1 MSTALLPAPRL
12 QVAPPVAVRTLYLH
26 PGRVLVPAE
35 PALVTTIL
43 GSCVAVC
50 LWDDVAGV
58 GGVNHFLLPE
68 GSEGGGSP
76 RYARPAFV
84 ELRDQLVALGASPSR
99 LRAKLFGGAGL
110 NPGASGASAIGLRN
124 VDAARRL
131 LEQAAIPVIAEDVG
145 GCHGRKLIFETRT
158 GQAWVRALAAGRP

>member
-1 MSTALLPAPRL
+1 MSAALAPL
-12 QVAPPVAVRTLYLH
+12 AAPPVAVRTFYLH
-26 PGRVLVPAE
+26 PGRVLVTAE

-50 LWDDVAGV
+50 LWDDVAGL

-68 GSEGGGSP
+68 GSDGGGS

-84 ELRDQLVALGASPSR
+84 ELRDQLVALGASPSQM
-99 LRAKLFGGAGL
+99 RAKLFGGAGL

-124 VDAARRL
+124 VEAARRL
-131 LEQAAIPVIAEDVG
+131 LEQAAIPVLAEDVG
-145 GCHGRKLIFETRT
+145 GCHGRKLIFETHT
-158 GQAWVRALAAGRP
+158 GHAWVRALAAGRP